1 MKNYLIFVIT
11 YISINFLLLVL
22 FRDSDYII
30 KRFLIFHI
38 IIILF
43 LFIKGIILF
52 IKNKNSIMDRAKNI
66 KDNWAKQGFISSA
79 FTRSSGHLF
88 FCYIGFV
95 YIFVTLYFFYL
106 LYKGK
111 IHSSNRFVIIFLVF
125 IGFIIALKETYT
137 HFTQCINATQN
148 GVTIPYCDNHYY
160 KYWNCI
166 HNEYYTNEE
175 ELPE

>member
-1 MKNYLIFVIT
+1 MQKYLIFVIT
-11 YISINFLLLVL
+11 YILVNFILLIL
-22 FRDSDYII
+22 FRDSEYII
-30 KRFLIFHI
+30 KRFLICHI
-38 IIILF
+38 LIL
-43 LFIKGIILF
+43 LLLLIKGIVLF
-52 IKNKNSIMDRAKNI
+52 VKNKQGIMDRANNI
-66 KDNWAKQGFISSA
+66 KDKWAKQGFLSSA

-95 YIFVTLYFFYL
+95 YIFVTLYFCYL

-111 IHSSNRFVIIFLVF
+111 IHPSNRFIIILLVF

-137 HFTQCINATQN
+137 HFSQCINATQN

-166 HNEYYTNEE
+166 HNEYITSEE
-175 ELPE
+175 ST

>member
-1 MKNYLIFVIT
+1 MQKYLIFVIT
-11 YISINFLLLVL
+11 YILVNFILLIL
-22 FRDSDYII
+22 FRDSEYII
-30 KRFLIFHI
+30 KRFLFFHI
-38 IIILF
+38 IIL
-43 LFIKGIILF
+43 LLLLIKGIILF
-52 IKNKNSIMDRAKNI
+52 LKNKKEIINRANNI
-66 KDNWAKQGFISSA
+66 KDKWAKQGFLSSA

-125 IGFIIALKETYT
+125 IGLIIALKETYT
-137 HFTQCINATQN
+137 HFSQCINATQN
-148 GVTIPYCDNHYY
+148 GTTIPYCDNHYY

-166 HNEYYTNEE
+166 HNEYITSEE
-175 ELPE
+175 ST